1 MAFKNHRF
9 SRLELLVGREG
20 LGRFRSKHVAV
31 FGVGGVGSFAAEGMA
46 RAAVGKISLI
56 DHDEVCVTNVNR
68 QLHAFTD
75 TVGEKKVALM
85 AERIRRINPLLEV
98 FAFPEHHHPD
108 KGNQM
113 LEAAE
118 SAAGAPVD
126 LVLDCIDTLAPKVDL
141 IERCVRAGIP
151 VISSM
156 GAASRLDPSL
166 ITVAD
171 ISETKVD
178 PFAKQVRT
186 KLRERGINTGVTAIF
201 STEMPLDPEQAVP
214 GTEWHC
220 ICPTIEKQFGACQH
234 KRVMLG
240 TISYMPAM
248 FGLWMVSAATRHW
261 LEGIDLSKRDTFE
274 HTPTFEELQRA
285 MSLAQSP
292 AGS

>member
-20 LGRFRSKHVAV
+20 LGRFRGKHVAV
-31 FGVGGVGSFAAEGMA
+31 FGVGGVGSCAAEGMA
-46 RAAVGKISLI
+46 RAAVGKITLI

-98 FAFPEHHHPD
+98 FAFPEHHHPE
-108 KGNQM
+108 KGNEL
-113 LEAAE
+113 LEQAE
-118 SAAGAPVD
+118 KAAGAPVD

-156 GAASRLDPSL
+156 GAASRMDPSL
-166 ITVAD
+166 ITIAD

-178 PFAKQVRT
+178 PFAKQVRS
-186 KLRERGINTGVTAIF
+186 KLRERGITSGVTAVF

-248 FGLWMVSAATRHW
+248 FGLWMVSAATRRW

-285 MSLAQSP
+285 MSLSQNP